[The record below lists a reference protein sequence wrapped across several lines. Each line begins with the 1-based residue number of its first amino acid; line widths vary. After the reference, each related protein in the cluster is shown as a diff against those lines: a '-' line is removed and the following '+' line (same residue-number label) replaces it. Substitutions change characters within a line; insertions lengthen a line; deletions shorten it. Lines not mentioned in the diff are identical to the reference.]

1 MSTDQAIQAQ
11 QLHQHT
17 LLAKANVVGV
27 GVGFKTNKGSTNGDL
42 SVVVLVQQKKPLAAL
57 TAQDVIPPELEG
69 MKTDVMEVGYL
80 RAQQAALPDP
90 KGRVRPIIPP
100 GVSIGHYKVTAG
112 TFGALVTDK
121 VSGQKLI
128 LSNNHVLAN
137 SNGAAIGDAILQP
150 GAIDGGQNPGDM
162 VATLERFIKLT
173 YTDDS
178 VVTSPP
184 PAQPPTNPPPAPT
197 PTNPTT
203 PTTPGTTSSVCDIL
217 ELIISVLNAFASAS
231 GSQKRVQSTTVT
243 PQAVSS
249 GIITPAPASTTPAAQ
264 ADVPTN
270 TVDCAL
276 AKPVD
281 PAMFT
286 DEILQIG
293 KVSGTKV
300 ATLGM
305 RVRKFGRTTSYTEG
319 NVTLL
324 NATVNIAYDT
334 AAGQKTAR
342 FVGTV
347 VTEAM
352 SDGGDSGS
360 LIVDAASPAAVGL
373 LFAGSSQAT
382 IFLPIDAVL
391 NQLNVTI

>member
-11 QLHQHT
+11 QLHQHI

-27 GVGFKTNKGSTNGDL
+27 GIGFKNNSGSTNGDV

-69 MKTDVMEVGYL
+69 MKTDVVQVGYL

-137 SNGAAIGDAILQP
+137 SNGAVVGDAILQP

-178 VVTSPP
+178 VVT
-184 PAQPPTNPPPAPT
+184 QPPTNPPPAPVPN
-197 PTNPTT
+197 PTNP
-203 PTTPGTTSSVCDIL
+203 GTTGSVCDIL
-217 ELIISVLNAFASAS
+217 ELIITILNAFASAS
-231 GSQKRVQSTTVT
+231 GSQKRVQSTTAPT
-243 PQAVSS
+243 QAVSS
-249 GIITPAPASTTPAAQ
+249 GIVAPAPASTTPAAQ
-264 ADVPTN
+264 ADIPTN

-276 AKPVD
+276 AKPVNA
-281 PAMFT
+281 AMFT

-293 KVSGTKV
+293 KVSGTKA

-334 AAGQKTAR
+334 VAGQKTAR

-382 IFLPIDAVL
+382 IFLPIDTVL
-391 NQLNVTI
+391 SQLNVTI